1 MNDMYQI
8 IEQSSLHGMPV
19 WVKAFAIALFAFITL
34 LLISMLVLLLLNM
47 TSISVTLGYLY
58 E

>member
-1 MNDMYQI
+1 MYQI

-19 WVKAFAIALFAFITL
+19 WIKAFAIALFASITF

-47 TSISVTLGYLY
+47 NNISVTFGYLY